1 MLHGERLTPYRARQ
15 GWIKEF
21 PGQPPL
27 DDLALESTYN
37 SLLMALK
44 KCSLWYLAI
53 EACTLVLERH
63 FPARPDEPDE
73 IANKVTE
80 I

>member
-1 MLHGERLTPYRARQ
+1 
-15 GWIKEF
+15 
-21 PGQPPL
+21 
-27 DDLALESTYN
+27 
-37 SLLMALK
+37 MALK